1 MHFLLNKVTFRCHL
15 SMPEDNL
22 SKFDPAIFLIFV
34 NDFPV
39 CHGHHPLRKAGH
51 EDGSGFDFLEL

>member
-1 MHFLLNKVTFRCHL
+1 MYFLLNMATFSCHL

-22 SKFDPAIFLIFV
+22 SKFDPAIFV

-51 EDGSGFDFLEL
+51 EDGSGSDVLEL